1 MSDNYRK
8 DSKEYC
14 RREEKSTPLSGAY
27 IRASTFALPD
37 FGRQL
42 RAAPRSRWG
51 ENGKSMRLA
60 SYIDGSIGSAGS
72 KAAQPCF
79 MSRGSI

>member
-8 DSKEYC
+8 DSKEY
-14 RREEKSTPLSGAY
+14 RREEKSKPTSCAY
-27 IRASTFALPD
+27 IRASKLLSHQVAW
-37 FGRQL
+37 QL